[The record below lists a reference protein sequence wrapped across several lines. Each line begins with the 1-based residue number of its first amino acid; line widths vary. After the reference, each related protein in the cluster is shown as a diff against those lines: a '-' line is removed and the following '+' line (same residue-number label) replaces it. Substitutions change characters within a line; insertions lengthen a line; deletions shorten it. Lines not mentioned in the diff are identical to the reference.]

1 MAATIVATAIVIL
14 IAVAFG
20 YILGATR
27 NRPE

>member
-1 MAATIVATAIVIL
+1 MAIVIAITAIVIL
-14 IAVAFG
+14 VAVAFG